1 MKLFFCIKN
10 MGKRKGKK
18 SSKSRKKTSSKAGKD
33 GSLQKESSRNYSQSK
48 SIITNAH
55 LLMHMDYQT
64 YNNFQL
70 QHHIFLHKQCRD

>member
-1 MKLFFCIKN
+1 

-55 LLMHMDYQT
+55 GLPNLQQFST
-64 YNNFQL
+64 ETNFPKNGGRRTE
-70 QHHIFLHKQCRD
+70 IN